1 MDTRNIETSH
11 LGRAERAFFP
21 FALEND
27 LVSECRSF
35 VEDLRPGGKRDL
47 EDLLSDVE
55 LLAEA
60 AWADMVDQAQEEIN
74 DCDVYEIEQAA
85 WLSSDLPDD
94 LEDMFRVDVQVEIS
108 LDAIDEPDFG
118 AIAVRAIGAWAEA
131 EYPGSVAGLMN
142 DIERLQWQFYGPV
155 PQIEAAE

>member
-11 LGRAERAFFP
+11 LGRVERAFFP
-21 FALEND
+21 VALEND
-27 LVSECRSF
+27 LMDECRLF
-35 VEDLRPGGKRDL
+35 VRSLRPGGQQDL
-47 EDLLSDVE
+47 DDLLSE
-55 LLAEA
+55 IEMLAEG
-60 AWADMVDQAQEEIN
+60 AWTDMIDEAQEVIG
-74 DCDVYEIEQAA
+74 DVDVYEIEQAA